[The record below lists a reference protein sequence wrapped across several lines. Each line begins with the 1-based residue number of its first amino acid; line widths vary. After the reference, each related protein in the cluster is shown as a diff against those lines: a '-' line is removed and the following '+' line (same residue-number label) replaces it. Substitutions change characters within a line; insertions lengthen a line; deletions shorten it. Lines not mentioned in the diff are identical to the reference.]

1 MPTKSTTTEIRI
13 LDVATEIFLE
23 VGYQRATFR
32 EICRRASAN
41 TAAINYHFRDKE
53 GLYRQVLER
62 VIAEHH
68 RRRDEQASAA
78 TDRPEDRLRALV
90 HRMLHDLLGP
100 QGSTPLL
107 RMVLHEMAAPTAG
120 MELVVEK
127 VIRPFDE
134 QLGCVIRE
142 LLGPDASAQRIHDC
156 VQSVVGQ
163 CNHLH
168 VAQAVISRLGQYPV
182 YDAGAVEHLVDH
194 ITRFSLGGIHAMLDD
209 PQGSCGA

>member
-1 MPTKSTTTEIRI
+1 MSSKSPTTEARI
-13 LDVATEIFLE
+13 LDVATEVFLE

-53 GLYRQVLER
+53 GLYREVLER

-68 RRRDEQASAA
+68 RQWDTQASPP
-78 TDRPEDRLRALV
+78 TDQPENKLRVLV
-90 HRMLHDLLGP
+90 RIMVDDLLGP

-107 RMVLHEMAAPTAG
+107 RLVASEMANPTAG
-120 MELVVEK
+120 LGLVVEK

-134 QLGCVIRE
+134 RLGCVIHE
-142 LLGPDASAQRIHDC
+142 LLGPDTSAQRIHDC
-156 VQSVVGQ
+156 VQSVVAQ

-168 VAQAVISRLGQYPV
+168 VAQAVISRLGQYPA
-182 YDAGAVEHLVDH
+182 YDAEAVEHLIDH
-194 ITRFSLGGIHAMLDD
+194 ITQFSLGGIRAMRADRQSVGHA
-209 PQGSCGA
+209 